1 MTHLELVPVPPVA
14 QLAGVS
20 QHYGKTVALNNITLD
35 IPARCM
41 VGLIGPDGV
50 GKSSLL
56 SLISGA
62 RVIEQGN
69 VMVLGGDMRDPKHR
83 RDVCPRIA
91 WMPQGLGK
99 NLYHTLSVYEN
110 VDFFARLFG
119 HDKAEREVRINEL
132 LTSTGLAPFRD
143 RPAGKL
149 SGGMKQKLGLCC
161 ALIHDPELL
170 ILDEPTT
177 GVDPLS
183 RAQFWDLIDSIRQR
197 QSNMSVLVATAY
209 MEEAERFD
217 WLVAMNAGEVLAT
230 GSAEELRQQT
240 QSATLEE
247 AFIALLPEA
256 QRQAHQA
263 VVIPPYQAENA
274 EIAIEARD
282 LTMRFG
288 SFVAVDHVNF
298 RIPRGEI
305 FGFLGSNGCG
315 KSTTMKMLT
324 GLLPASEG
332 EAWLFGQ
339 PVDPKDIDTRRRVG
353 YMSQAFSLYN
363 ELTVRQNLELHA
375 RLFHIPEA
383 EIPAR
388 VAEMSER
395 FKLNDVED
403 VLPESLPLG
412 IRQRLS
418 LAVAVIHRPE
428 MLILDEP
435 TSGVDPV
442 ARDMFWQLMVDLSR
456 QDKVTIFISTHFMNE
471 AERCD
476 RISLMHA
483 GKVLASGTP
492 QELVEKRGAASLEEA
507 FIAYLQ
513 EAAGQSNE
521 AEAPPVIHDATLA
534 PRQGFSLRRLFSYS
548 RREALELR
556 RDPVRSTLAL
566 MGTVILMLI
575 MGYGISMDVENLRF
589 AVLDRDQ
596 TVSSQAWTLN
606 LSGSRYFIE
615 QPPLTSYDELDR
627 RMRAGDITVAIEI
640 PPNFGRDI
648 ARGTPVEL
656 GVWIDGAMPS
666 RAETVKG
673 YVQAMHQSW
682 LQDVASRQSA
692 PASQSGLMNI
702 ETRYRYN
709 PDVKSLPA
717 IVPAVIPLLLMMI
730 PSMLSALSVV
740 REKELGSIINLY
752 VTPTTRSEF
761 LLGKQLP
768 YIALGMLNFFL
779 LCALSVFVFGVPHKG
794 SFLTLT
800 LAALLYIIIATGM
813 GLLISTF
820 MKSQIAAIFGTAIIT
835 LIPATQFSGMI
846 DPVAS
851 LEGPGRWI
859 GEVYPTSHFLTIAR
873 GTFSKALDLTDL
885 WQLFYPVAD
894 SHPAGDGLKHP
905 AAEKTGGMMRHLRN
919 IFNLGIKELRSLLGD
934 KAMLTLIVFSFTVSV
949 YSSATVTPGSLN
961 LAPIAIADMDQ
972 SQLSNRIVNSFY
984 RPWFLPPEMI
994 TADEMDAGLDA
1005 GRYTF
1010 AINIPPNFQRDVL
1023 AGRQP
1028 DIQVNV
1034 DATRMSQAFTGNGY
1048 IQNIING
1055 EVNSFVARYRD
1066 NSEPLVSL
1074 ETRMRFNPN
1083 LDPAWFGGVMAIINN
1098 ITMLAIVLTGSALIR
1113 EREHGTVEHLLVMPI
1128 TPFEIMMA
1136 KIWSMGL
1143 VVLVVSGLSLV
1154 LMVKGVLG
1162 VPIEGSIPLFMLGVA
1177 LSLFATTSIGI
1188 FMGTIA
1194 RSMPQLGLLV
1204 ILVLLPLQM
1213 LSGGSTPRESMPQ
1226 MVQDIMLTMPTTH
1239 FVSLAQAILYRGAGF
1254 EIVWP
1259 QFLTLMAIGGV
1270 FFTIALLR
1278 FRKTIGTMA

>member
-1 MTHLELVPVPPVA
+1 MKTVARLEN
-14 QLAGVS
+14 VS
-20 QHYGKTVALNNITLD
+20 QHFGATVALKDITLS
-35 IPARCM
+35 IPARRM

-62 RVIEQGN
+62 RVIEHGN
-69 VMVLGGDMRDPKHR
+69 IMVLGGDMSEVRHR
-83 RDVCPRIA
+83 QDVCPKIA

-119 HDKAEREVRINEL
+119 HDKAERDIRINKL
-132 LTSTGLAPFRD
+132 LQSTGLAPFRD

-161 ALIHDPELL
+161 ALIHDPQLL

-197 QSNMSVLVATAY
+197 QPEMSVLVATAY

-230 GSAEELRQQT
+230 GSADELKAHTASQ
-240 QSATLEE
+240 TLEQ

-256 QRQAHQA
+256 QRLAHKE
-263 VVIPPYQAENA
+263 VIIPPRNA
-274 EIAIEARD
+274 DESEIAIEARG

-288 SFVAVDHVNF
+288 QFVAVDHVNF
-298 RIPRGEI
+298 RIARGEI

-339 PVDPKDIDTRRRVG
+339 PVDPRDIETRRRVG
-353 YMSQAFSLYN
+353 YMSQAFSLYS

-375 RLFHIPEA
+375 RLFHIPDA
-383 EIPAR
+383 EIPGR
-388 VAEMSER
+388 IAEMSQR
-395 FKLNDVED
+395 FMLEEVED
-403 VLPESLPLG
+403 TLPASLPLG

-442 ARDMFWQLMVDLSR
+442 ARDMFWQLMVDLAR
-456 QDKVTIFISTHFMNE
+456 QDRVTIFISTHFMNE

-483 GKVLASGTP
+483 GKVLASDTP
-492 QELVEKRGAASLEEA
+492 QALVEQRGSASLEEA
-507 FIAYLQ
+507 FIAWLQ
-513 EAAGQSNE
+513 EAADAAQPPDAQAAPVPAME
-521 AEAPPVIHDATLA
+521 HKAESVA
-534 PRQGFSLRRLFSYS
+534 PRQAFSLQRLFSYS

-566 MGTVILMLI
+566 LGTVILMFI
-575 MGYGISMDVENLRF
+575 MGYGISMDVEDLRF

-596 TVSSQAWTLN
+596 TVSSQGWSQNIA
-606 LSGSRYFIE
+606 GSRYFIE
-615 QPPLTSYDELDR
+615 QPPLQSYSELDR
-627 RMRAGDITVAIEI
+627 RMRNGELAVAIEI

-648 ARGTPVEL
+648 ARGTPVQI
-656 GVWIDGAMPS
+656 GVWVDGAMPN
-666 RAETVKG
+666 RAETVRG
-673 YVQAMHQSW
+673 YVQAMHLAW
-682 LQDVASRQSA
+682 LQEMAGRQASPNRDTSLI
-692 PASQSGLMNI
+692 SI

-730 PSMLSALSVV
+730 PAMLSALSVV

-761 LLGKQLP
+761 LLGKQVP
-768 YIALGMLNFFL
+768 YIVLGMFNFFL

-800 LAALLYIIIATGM
+800 LAALLYVTIATGL

-859 GEVYPTSHFLTIAR
+859 GQIYPTSHFLTIAR
-873 GTFSKALDLTDL
+873 GTFSKALNLTDL
-885 WQLFYPVAD
+885 WGSFIP
-894 SHPAGDGLKHP
+894 
-905 AAEKTGGMMRHLRN
+905 
-919 IFNLGIKELRSLLGD
+919 LL
-934 KAMLTLIVFSFTVSV
+934 
-949 YSSATVTPGSLN
+949 
-961 LAPIAIADMDQ
+961 IA
-972 SQLSNRIVNSFY
+972 V
-984 RPWFLPPEMI
+984 
-994 TADEMDAGLDA
+994 
-1005 GRYTF
+1005 
-1010 AINIPPNFQRDVL
+1010 
-1023 AGRQP
+1023 
-1028 DIQVNV
+1028 
-1034 DATRMSQAFTGNGY
+1034 
-1048 IQNIING
+1048 
-1055 EVNSFVARYRD
+1055 
-1066 NSEPLVSL
+1066 PLVL
-1074 ETRMRFNPN
+1074 
-1083 LDPAWFGGVMAIINN
+1083 
-1098 ITMLAIVLTGSALIR
+1098 
-1113 EREHGTVEHLLVMPI
+1113 
-1128 TPFEIMMA
+1128 
-1136 KIWSMGL
+1136 
-1143 VVLVVSGLSLV
+1143 GLSVWL
-1154 LMVKGVLG
+1154 LKKQ
-1162 VPIEGSIPLFMLGVA
+1162 EG
-1177 LSLFATTSIGI
+1177 
-1188 FMGTIA
+1188 
-1194 RSMPQLGLLV
+1194 
-1204 ILVLLPLQM
+1204 
-1213 LSGGSTPRESMPQ
+1213 
-1226 MVQDIMLTMPTTH
+1226 
-1239 FVSLAQAILYRGAGF
+1239 
-1254 EIVWP
+1254 
-1259 QFLTLMAIGGV
+1259 
-1270 FFTIALLR
+1270 
-1278 FRKTIGTMA
+1278 

>member
-1 MTHLELVPVPPVA
+1 MKLTPQDTSPPVA
-14 QLAGVS
+14 LLEHVGQQFGATIALRDISLA
-20 QHYGKTVALNNITLD
+20 
-35 IPARCM
+35 IPARRM

-56 SLISGA
+56 SLIAGA
-62 RVIEQGN
+62 RTIEQGN
-69 VMVLGGDMRDPKHR
+69 VMVLGGDMRDVHHR
-83 RDVCPRIA
+83 REVCPKIA

-119 HDKAEREVRINEL
+119 HDKAERELRINEL
-132 LTSTGLAPFRD
+132 LQSTGLAPFRD

-161 ALIHDPELL
+161 ALIHDPQLL

-183 RAQFWDLIDSIRQR
+183 RAQFWELIDSIRQR
-197 QSNMSVLVATAY
+197 QPAMSVLVATAY

-230 GSAEELRQQT
+230 GSAAELKAQT
-240 QSATLEE
+240 GSQTLEQ

-256 QRQAHQA
+256 QRQAHRA
-263 VVIPPYQAENA
+263 VVIPPRDSREE
-274 EIAIEARD
+274 EIAIEARG

-288 SFVAVDHVNF
+288 NFVAVDHVNF
-298 RIPRGEI
+298 RIARGEI

-339 PVDPKDIDTRRRVG
+339 PVDPKDIATRQRVG
-353 YMSQAFSLYN
+353 YMSQAFSLYS

-375 RLFHIPEA
+375 RLFHIPDG
-383 EIPAR
+383 EIPGR
-388 VAEMSER
+388 VAEMCER
-395 FKLNDVED
+395 FMLTEVED
-403 VLPESLPLG
+403 ALPADLPLG

-442 ARDMFWQLMVDLSR
+442 ARDMFWQLMVDLAR
-456 QDKVTIFISTHFMNE
+456 QDQVTIFISTHFMNE

-483 GKVLASGTP
+483 GKVLASDTP
-492 QELVEKRGAASLEEA
+492 QALVEQRGSNSLEEA
-507 FIAYLQ
+507 FIAWLK
-513 EAAGQSNE
+513 EAQPSS
-521 AEAPPVIHDATLA
+521 PVPEEPTSTVASHSGHTA
-534 PRQGFSLRRLFSYS
+534 PRQVFSLRRLFSYS

-566 MGTVILMLI
+566 LGTVILMFI
-575 MGYGISMDVENLRF
+575 MGYGISMDVEDLRF

-596 TVSSQAWTLN
+596 TLSSQGWSQN
-606 LSGSRYFIE
+606 LAGSRYFIE
-615 QPPLTSYDELDR
+615 QAPLHSYDELDR
-627 RMRAGDITVAIEI
+627 RMRDGELAVAIEI

-648 ARGTPVEL
+648 ARGTPVQI
-656 GVWIDGAMPS
+656 GVWVDGAMPN
-666 RAETVKG
+666 RAETVRG
-673 YVQAMHQSW
+673 YVQAMHLAW
-682 LQDVASRQSA
+682 LQEMAGRQSS
-692 PASQSGLMNI
+692 PQRDTSLISI

-730 PSMLSALSVV
+730 PAMLSALSVV

-768 YIALGMLNFFL
+768 YIVLGMFNFFL
-779 LCALSVFVFGVPHKG
+779 LCALSVFVFGVAHKG

-800 LAALLYIIIATGM
+800 LAALLYVTIATGL

-859 GEVYPTSHFLTIAR
+859 GQIYPTSHFLTIAR
-873 GTFSKALDLTDL
+873 GTFSKALNISDL
-885 WQLFYPVAD
+885 WGSFIP
-894 SHPAGDGLKHP
+894 
-905 AAEKTGGMMRHLRN
+905 
-919 IFNLGIKELRSLLGD
+919 LL
-934 KAMLTLIVFSFTVSV
+934 
-949 YSSATVTPGSLN
+949 
-961 LAPIAIADMDQ
+961 IA
-972 SQLSNRIVNSFY
+972 V
-984 RPWFLPPEMI
+984 
-994 TADEMDAGLDA
+994 
-1005 GRYTF
+1005 
-1010 AINIPPNFQRDVL
+1010 
-1023 AGRQP
+1023 
-1028 DIQVNV
+1028 
-1034 DATRMSQAFTGNGY
+1034 
-1048 IQNIING
+1048 
-1055 EVNSFVARYRD
+1055 
-1066 NSEPLVSL
+1066 PLVL
-1074 ETRMRFNPN
+1074 
-1083 LDPAWFGGVMAIINN
+1083 
-1098 ITMLAIVLTGSALIR
+1098 
-1113 EREHGTVEHLLVMPI
+1113 
-1128 TPFEIMMA
+1128 
-1136 KIWSMGL
+1136 
-1143 VVLVVSGLSLV
+1143 GLS
-1154 LMVKGVLG
+1154 
-1162 VPIEGSIPLFMLGVA
+1162 
-1177 LSLFATTSIGI
+1177 
-1188 FMGTIA
+1188 
-1194 RSMPQLGLLV
+1194 
-1204 ILVLLPLQM
+1204 VLLLQKQE
-1213 LSGGSTPRESMPQ
+1213 G
-1226 MVQDIMLTMPTTH
+1226 
-1239 FVSLAQAILYRGAGF
+1239 
-1254 EIVWP
+1254 
-1259 QFLTLMAIGGV
+1259 
-1270 FFTIALLR
+1270 
-1278 FRKTIGTMA
+1278 

>member
-1 MTHLELVPVPPVA
+1 MRGVQQDTHPPVA
-14 QLAGVS
+14 LLEHVGQSFGA
-20 QHYGKTVALNNITLD
+20 TVALRDITLS
-35 IPARCM
+35 IPARQM

-69 VMVLGGDMRDPKHR
+69 VMVLGGDMRDARHR
-83 RDVCPRIA
+83 RDVCPKIA

-119 HDKAEREVRINEL
+119 HDKAERENRIDEL
-132 LTSTGLAPFRD
+132 LRSTGLAPFRD

-161 ALIHDPELL
+161 ALIHDPQLL

-183 RAQFWDLIDSIRQR
+183 RAQFWELINSIRQR
-197 QSNMSVLVATAY
+197 QPEMSVLVATAY

-230 GSAEELRQQT
+230 GSAEELKTQT
-240 QSATLEE
+240 HSQTLEQ

-256 QRQAHQA
+256 QRKAHKE
-263 VVIPPYQAENA
+263 VIIAPRNAQEND
-274 EIAIEARD
+274 IAIEARG

-288 SFVAVDHVNF
+288 NFVAVDHVNF
-298 RIPRGEI
+298 RIARGEI

-339 PVDPKDIDTRRRVG
+339 PVNPRDIETRRRVG
-353 YMSQAFSLYN
+353 YMSQAFSLYS

-375 RLFHIPEA
+375 RLFHIPDA

-388 VAEMSER
+388 VAEMSQR
-395 FKLNDVED
+395 FMLTEVED
-403 VLPESLPLG
+403 ALPASLPLG

-442 ARDMFWQLMVDLSR
+442 ARDMFWQLMVDLAR
-456 QDKVTIFISTHFMNE
+456 QDRVTIFISTHFMNE

-483 GKVLASGTP
+483 GKVLASDTP
-492 QELVEKRGAASLEEA
+492 EALVAQRGAANLEEA
-507 FIAYLQ
+507 FIAWLQ
-513 EAAGQSNE
+513 DAQRPVEQIPP
-521 AEAPPVIHDATLA
+521 APPVSSPAGTTA
-534 PRQGFSLRRLFSYS
+534 PRQAFSLRRLFSYS

-566 MGTVILMLI
+566 LGTVILMFI
-575 MGYGISMDVENLRF
+575 MGYGISMDVEDLRF

-596 TVSSQAWTLN
+596 TLSSQGWSQNIA
-606 LSGSRYFIE
+606 GSRYFIE
-615 QPPLTSYDELDR
+615 QPPLQSYDQLDR
-627 RMRAGDITVAIEI
+627 RMRNGELAVAIEI
-640 PPNFGRDI
+640 PPDFGRNI
-648 ARGTPVEL
+648 ARGTPVKI
-656 GVWIDGAMPS
+656 GVWVDGAMPN
-666 RAETVKG
+666 RAETVRG
-673 YVQAMHQSW
+673 YVQAMHLAW
-682 LQDVASRQSA
+682 LQEMAGRQATPGRDTSLI
-692 PASQSGLMNI
+692 SI

-730 PSMLSALSVV
+730 PAMLSALSVV

-768 YIALGMLNFFL
+768 YIALGMFNFLL
-779 LCALSVFVFGVPHKG
+779 LCALSVVVFGVAHKG

-800 LAALLYIIIATGM
+800 LAALLYVTIATGL

-859 GEVYPTSHFLTIAR
+859 GQIYPTSHFLTIAR
-873 GTFSKALDLTDL
+873 GTFSKALNLTDL
-885 WQLFYPVAD
+885 WASFIP
-894 SHPAGDGLKHP
+894 
-905 AAEKTGGMMRHLRN
+905 
-919 IFNLGIKELRSLLGD
+919 LL
-934 KAMLTLIVFSFTVSV
+934 
-949 YSSATVTPGSLN
+949 
-961 LAPIAIADMDQ
+961 IA
-972 SQLSNRIVNSFY
+972 V
-984 RPWFLPPEMI
+984 
-994 TADEMDAGLDA
+994 
-1005 GRYTF
+1005 
-1010 AINIPPNFQRDVL
+1010 
-1023 AGRQP
+1023 
-1028 DIQVNV
+1028 
-1034 DATRMSQAFTGNGY
+1034 
-1048 IQNIING
+1048 
-1055 EVNSFVARYRD
+1055 
-1066 NSEPLVSL
+1066 PLVL
-1074 ETRMRFNPN
+1074 
-1083 LDPAWFGGVMAIINN
+1083 
-1098 ITMLAIVLTGSALIR
+1098 
-1113 EREHGTVEHLLVMPI
+1113 
-1128 TPFEIMMA
+1128 
-1136 KIWSMGL
+1136 
-1143 VVLVVSGLSLV
+1143 GLSVWL
-1154 LMVKGVLG
+1154 LKKQ
-1162 VPIEGSIPLFMLGVA
+1162 EG
-1177 LSLFATTSIGI
+1177 
-1188 FMGTIA
+1188 
-1194 RSMPQLGLLV
+1194 
-1204 ILVLLPLQM
+1204 
-1213 LSGGSTPRESMPQ
+1213 
-1226 MVQDIMLTMPTTH
+1226 
-1239 FVSLAQAILYRGAGF
+1239 
-1254 EIVWP
+1254 
-1259 QFLTLMAIGGV
+1259 
-1270 FFTIALLR
+1270 
-1278 FRKTIGTMA
+1278 